1 MTARTKSW
9 WRAAASMRSCSAC
22 KLPATADQLGFGARL
37 LGEIPQSHLHA
48 HLLEE
53 FARRRAAGEDPDV
66 IVGDLADFA
75 IHVEPDGALPNF
87 YGLRVEDHLH
97 LTALRGVRDALRV
110 ALLDAAESLLPVRQ
124 RHLVAALV
132 RQAQS
137 RFHGAVAAADDQDVR
152 IGVRFGFDQS
162 VHHLAQLF
170 SRNTELARRTPPAE
184 GEDHRPG
191 AIARLVGLDRERAVR
206 FSLNL
211 VDFLPETQDLF
222 L

>member
-87 YGLRVEDHLH
+87 YG
-97 LTALRGVRDALRV
+97 LRV